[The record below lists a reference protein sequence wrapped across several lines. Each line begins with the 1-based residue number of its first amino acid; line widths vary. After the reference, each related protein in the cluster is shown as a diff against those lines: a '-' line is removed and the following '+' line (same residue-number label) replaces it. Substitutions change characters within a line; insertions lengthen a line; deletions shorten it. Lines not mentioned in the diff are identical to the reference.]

1 MIKNGHGLQ
10 FMNGLE
16 RIILKSGAIKCLLT
30 LILAVSYAGIARGE
44 FKTVYTLSVQPRY
57 TPIETSHNWTPL
69 LARIEKD
76 CGLSF
81 QLRQYDSMRS
91 FEADLMKG
99 IPDFA
104 YLNPYHMV
112 LAKRTQNYLPVLRDK
127 LKFHALLLVSNDSS
141 IQNLADLSGKTVAFP
156 DPAHFATS
164 VYMRY
169 MLNEKEKIEIKP
181 VFTGKPQN
189 ALRTVL
195 KGEADAAS
203 AATIMLQRE
212 LPEVTSRFRIIY
224 TTPDLV
230 NFPIAAN
237 PRIPEAV
244 RKNFLSAML
253 GLSRD
258 AEGQKLL
265 DAIQISTPVA
275 ADYKRDYQ
283 ALEKLRLERYTKI
296 SP

>member
-1 MIKNGHGLQ
+1 
-10 FMNGLE
+10 MNGLE

-57 TPIETSHNWTPL
+57 TSIETSHNWTPL

-76 CGLSF
+76 SGLSF
-81 QLRQYDSMRS
+81 HMRQYDSMRS

-99 IPDFA
+99 IPDFV
-104 YLNPYHMV
+104 YLNPYHMI
-112 LAKRTQNYLPVLRDK
+112 LAKRVQNYLPVLRDK
-127 LKFHALLLVSNDSS
+127 SKFHALILVSNDSP
-141 IQNLADLSGKTVAFP
+141 IQNLADLNGKTIAFP
-156 DPAHFATS
+156 EPAHFATS
-164 VYMRY
+164 IYMRY
-169 MLNEKEKIEIKP
+169 LLNEKEKIEIKP
-181 VFTGKPQN
+181 TFSGRPQN
-189 ALRTVL
+189 ALRAVL

-230 NFPIAAN
+230 NFPIAVN
-237 PRIPEAV
+237 PRIPDMAQK
-244 RKNFLSAML
+244 RFLSAML

-265 DAIQISTPVA
+265 DAIQIPNPVA
-275 ADYKRDYQ
+275 ADYRLDYQ

>member
-1 MIKNGHGLQ
+1 M
-10 FMNGLE
+10 
-16 RIILKSGAIKCLLT
+16 
-30 LILAVSYAGIARGE
+30 LAVSYAGIARGE

-76 CGLSF
+76 SGLSF
-81 QLRQYDSMRS
+81 HLRQYDSMRS

-127 LKFHALLLVSNDSS
+127 SKFHALLLVSNDSS

-156 DPAHFATS
+156 DLAHFAS
-164 VYMRY
+164 SAYMRY
-169 MLNEKEKIEIKP
+169 MLHETEKIEIRP

-265 DAIQISTPVA
+265 DTIQISTPVA